1 MNNLQLTTEEELQK
15 YRKTQDKKQVEYI
28 YLNFKSFLYQFAG
41 YLKFQQN
48 PKGNNKIK
56 LITAESNSTI
66 TFYSKLQIRKHITLY
81 SSLL

>member
-41 YLKFQQN
+41 YLN
-48 PKGNNKIK
+48 SNKIQK
-56 LITAESNSTI
+56 EIKMYKILR
-66 TFYSKLQIRKHITLY
+66 Y
-81 SSLL
+81 